1 LFLGIG
7 KSVYS
12 KIESGGREATVNEL
26 IKISKLFNM
35 TTDEIINYE
44 GDIPS
49 NVTLEDKTVIEQNQL
64 FNELD
69 EDDRQTVLKIVDK
82 MLTTKKFNEFFEK
95 NLKK

>member
-1 LFLGIG
+1 MSIFYNDNQLPFIF
-7 KSVYS
+7 
-12 KIESGGREATVNEL
+12 I
-26 IKISKLFNM
+26 
-35 TTDEIINYE
+35 
-44 GDIPS
+44 
-49 NVTLEDKTVIEQNQL
+49 VTHYLSPLEKETSIDHIQL

>member
-1 LFLGIG
+1 
-7 KSVYS
+7 
-12 KIESGGREATVNEL
+12 
-26 IKISKLFNM
+26 M

-49 NVTLEDKTVIEQNQL
+49 NVTLEDKTAIEQNQL